1 MNKFLVPCHTI
12 YHSFWA
18 NLLAR
23 SFRTFWHVEAIS
35 QGTACID
42 GPRKHI
48 LCQWTFHCP
57 LKCGIFQDSGLI
69 HFLAWVLRDKLLFVT
84 QRNTSW
90 VLTHPTHHY
99 PSHRTFLEN
108 QLHPCEFHHIS
119 GTTKF
124 LKCQVVVSRI
134 RSEWE
139 CKKANGITICKISH
153 VLVQSHLG
161 TTPLTKPHWEGFR
174 FYSQRR
180 QEWTHLTPRSGPP
193 RDIIGK
199 WLQKSCRNW
208 SSRHLSP

>member
-1 MNKFLVPCHTI
+1 MNKFLVPFHTI
-12 YHSFWA
+12 YPSFWA

-57 LKCGIFQDSGLI
+57 LTCGIFQDSGLI
-69 HFLAWVLRDKLLFVT
+69 QFVAWVLRDKYSIIYHAAKYFLSLD
-84 QRNTSW
+84 SS
-90 VLTHPTHHY
+90 Y
-99 PSHRTFLEN
+99 PSHQTFLEN
-108 QLHPCEFHHIS
+108 QLHLCEFHHIS

-139 CKKANGITICKISH
+139 N
-153 VLVQSHLG
+153 V
-161 TTPLTKPHWEGFR
+161 
-174 FYSQRR
+174 RR
-180 QEWTHLTPRSGPP
+180 QMESQFAKNLMSWCKV
-193 RDIIGK
+193 I
-199 WLQKSCRNW
+199 
-208 SSRHLSP
+208 